1 MATNT
6 EYEELVKGLSKE
18 ELTAFKYVCDVMD
31 FASTVNKKSY
41 VLEVLNTTCSR
52 IVFDKREIAISYVNK
67 IYLYKVN
74 SI

>member
-41 VLEVLNTTCSR
+41 VLEVLNTTCSSLDTLTTGSR
-52 IVFDKREIAISYVNK
+52 IVFDKTSKEIIIEN
-67 IYLYKVN
+67 
-74 SI
+74 